1 VKMKKYVFRGKTL
14 VLLVMVLYFS
24 CLSSGMANAEVFAA
38 AASTQPVMEKLAA
51 QYEKDTGNHM
61 EYTFA
66 ASGQLARQIE
76 MGAPFDLYISANEKW
91 ARYLE
96 EKGMLE
102 MVRPVAECPLVLW
115 HDSSEAPSL
124 DIIERENIKV
134 AIADPEVA
142 PYGALA
148 KKYLEEVGLYKK
160 LDAEGRLVIGGDVL
174 KAGLAAKSGGANVAC
189 LPLSIAKRLGG
200 NWTRIPVPPQRIF
213 GGIVVGRKTDVV
225 VDFFEYLFSKPASKL
240 FEEAGFEPVV
250 N

>member
-1 VKMKKYVFRGKTL
+1 MKTESAFSGKVL
-14 VLLVMVLYFS
+14 VLILATMLLS
-24 CLSSGMANAEVFAA
+24 CLSAGMAGAEVFAA
-38 AASTQPVMEKLAA
+38 AASTQPVMEKIAA

-96 EKGMLE
+96 EKEMLE
-102 MVRPVAECPLVLW
+102 MIRPVAECPLVLW
-115 HDSSEAPSL
+115 QGSSEAPSL
-124 DIIERENIKV
+124 HIVEKEKIKI

-142 PYGALA
+142 PYGAMA
-148 KKYLEEVGLYKK
+148 RKYLEETGIYEK
-160 LDAEGRLVIGGDVL
+160 LEAEGRLIIAGDVL
-174 KAGLAAKSGGANVAC
+174 KAGLAAKSGGADVAC

-200 NWTRIPVPPQRIF
+200 SWTRIPVPPQRIF

-225 VDFFEYLFSKPASKL
+225 TDFFEYLFSEPARE
-240 FEEAGFEPVV
+240 FFQEAGFEPVV
-250 N
+250 D